1 MCNYKKN
8 GAALADARF
17 FQLLHLQSESVTA
30 VKVNTGKGVK
40 NRVNTGQS
48 GGTIGRHRAKILTA
62 PQRTGFQPLPI
73 AVQRSM
79 DIRRSPLSFD
89 GYTATTPTAVTLSD
103 FAYWKIFVMIST
115 MLFYS

>member
-8 GAALADARF
+8 GTALADARF

-30 VKVNTGKGVK
+30 VKVNTGNGVEK
-40 NRVNTGQS
+40 SGEHRSVGRNYRPSPGEDPHGAAENR
-48 GGTIGRHRAKILTA
+48 ILA
-62 PQRTGFQPLPI
+62 FAI

-103 FAYWKIFVMIST
+103 T
-115 MLFYS
+115 P